1 MATTKQLLEAALLKI
16 GSRASAPS
24 PTVDTI
30 NVVLDDNGKK
40 ATYTPPADGYLYL
53 EHRGVAP
60 NSDYVDVSQNARWYN
75 SRTYDPANDYP
86 ISFTTYVTKGVE
98 LTIRYVGHTTCR
110 LIKSVGGGGVAF
122 LRKLLSVGGR
132 YAYA

>member
-16 GSRASAPS
+16 GSRAATPS

-30 NVVLDDNGKK
+30 NVVLDDNGKT
-40 ATYTPPADGYLYL
+40 ATYTPPADGYVYL
-53 EHRGVAP
+53 EHRGVLP
-60 NSDYVDVSQNARWYN
+60 NVDYIDVSQNARWYN
-75 SRTYDPANDYP
+75 SRVYDSENDLP

-98 LTIRYVGHTTCR
+98 LTIRYVGHTSCR
-110 LIKSVGGGGVAF
+110 LIKSVGGWGIAF